1 MHRKSVL
8 RLKFGFKYFWRQLR
22 KVFMNPIFSVL
33 TLMGNA
39 AALFWS
45 ALFYIFEHGVNDR
58 VREPLDAVW
67 WAAVT
72 MTTVGYGDIVPV
84 TWPGRLIAMGL
95 MLSGGVLFLSFI
107 ALLSSAFVELEIE
120 TLEND
125 IERLEEKIRE
135 LGNHEH
141 NKRG

>member
-1 MHRKSVL
+1 
-8 RLKFGFKYFWRQLR
+8 
-22 KVFMNPIFSVL
+22 MNPIFSVL